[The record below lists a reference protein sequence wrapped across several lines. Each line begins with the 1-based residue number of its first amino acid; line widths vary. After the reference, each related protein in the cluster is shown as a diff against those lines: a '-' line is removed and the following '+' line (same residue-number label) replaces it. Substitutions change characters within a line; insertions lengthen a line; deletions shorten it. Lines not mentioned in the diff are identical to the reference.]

1 MQRRLRVAVY
11 GWLELSRLQLCYVL
25 PRTWM
30 LGYSWF
36 SRRGSNTNLRFLP
49 WDSPQISA
57 FIISRLNPV
66 EQCQAVEF
74 QGALKGDIVIEVLF
88 GHWGLRCS
96 RGLGRF

>member
-11 GWLELSRLQLCYVL
+11 GWLELSRLPLCYVL

-36 SRRGSNTNLRFLP
+36 SRHGSNTNLRSSS
-49 WDSPQISA
+49 WDSPYVLMV
-57 FIISRLNPV
+57 IISRLNLV

-88 GHWGLRCS
+88 GHRGLRCS
-96 RGLGRF
+96 GGLGGF